1 MANIL
6 TARFIS
12 SVAELAKC
20 PPPKLP
26 EYAFIGRSNVGKSS
40 LINML
45 TQQKGLAK
53 VSASPGKTQT
63 INHFLID
70 ECWYL
75 ADLPGYGYAKV
86 SKKKRGMWLGMID
99 SYIKGRESLLNTFIL
114 IDSRLPLQKID
125 AEFMAFMATNELP
138 FSIVFTKTD
147 KMGVN
152 KLTSSIS
159 TWEQQLLAEW
169 EELPQRFITSAVEGT
184 GRNEILDFIKKT
196 NKLLPL

>member
-1 MANIL
+1 M
-6 TARFIS
+6 
-12 SVAELAKC
+12 
-20 PPPKLP
+20 
-26 EYAFIGRSNVGKSS
+26 
-40 LINML
+40 
-45 TQQKGLAK
+45 
-53 VSASPGKTQT
+53 SASPGKTQT

-196 NKLLPL
+196 NKLMPL

>member
-1 MANIL
+1 MAYNL

-12 SVAELAKC
+12 SVDDIEKC
-20 PPPKLP
+20 PPPSLP

-70 ECWYL
+70 ESWYL

-86 SKKKRGMWLGMID
+86 SKQKRGMWLGMIETFL
-99 SYIKGRESLLNTFIL
+99 KGRVSLLNTFVL

-125 AEFMAFMATNELP
+125 AEFMAFMATSQLP
-138 FSIVFTKTD
+138 FSIIFTKTD

-152 KLTSSIS
+152 KLASSIS
-159 TWEQQLLAEW
+159 LWEEQLLQEW
-169 EELPQRFITSAVEGT
+169 EELPQRIISSAVEGT
-184 GRNEILDFIKKT
+184 GRDEILHFIKKT
-196 NKLLPL
+196 NKLML

>member
-1 MANIL
+1 
-6 TARFIS
+6 
-12 SVAELAKC
+12 
-20 PPPKLP
+20 
-26 EYAFIGRSNVGKSS
+26 
-40 LINML
+40 
-45 TQQKGLAK
+45 
-53 VSASPGKTQT
+53 
-63 INHFLID
+63 
-70 ECWYL
+70 
-75 ADLPGYGYAKV
+75 
-86 SKKKRGMWLGMID
+86 MWLGMID

-196 NKLLPL
+196 NKLMPL